1 MVSFPVTLSVCSSHQ
16 KDHSLQWAVTTSV
29 NYSLAELIQVIILLS
44 TGGKNGGGYE
54 GSKYVVIAIH
64 GGLLLVHAIINSLS
78 ISWLS
83 FFGQLAAGWNIL
95 GRRNHT
101 SKFAF
106 NSIFPG
112 NVLTGA
118 CMIVGVFVL
127 MILVPCVATEKASAE
142 FVFTHFNTENTDGV
156 NGRLYIFLLGLLMSQ
171 YTLTGYDA
179 SAHMVSPASFLW
191 PTQTPPCSATI
202 HFSKLDSQKNCLH
215 LYFPAMRT
223 F

>member
-1 MVSFPVTLSVCSSHQ
+1 M
-16 KDHSLQWAVTTSV
+16 

-101 SKFAF
+101 SQFSF
-106 NSIFPG
+106 SSLFPC

-118 CMIVGVFVL
+118 RMIVGVFVL

-179 SAHMVSPASFLW
+179 SAHMVSPVLFMANIFIPMQL
-191 PTQTPPCSATI
+191 
-202 HFSKLDSQKNCLH
+202 
-215 LYFPAMRT
+215 
-223 F
+223 

>member
-1 MVSFPVTLSVCSSHQ
+1 MVSFPVSLYVRSSHW

-29 NYSLAELIQVIILLS
+29 NYSLAQLIQVIILLS

-95 GRRNHT
+95 GRRNLT
-101 SKFAF
+101 SQFVF
-106 NSIFPG
+106 NSILPC
-112 NVLTGA
+112 NILTSDH
-118 CMIVGVFVL
+118 MIVGVFVL
-127 MILVPCVATEKASAE
+127 MILVPSVATERASAK

-179 SAHMVSPASFLW
+179 SAHMVSPVFFMANTKVPLL
-191 PTQTPPCSATI
+191 C
-202 HFSKLDSQKNCLH
+202 
-215 LYFPAMRT
+215 
-223 F
+223 